1 MAVVGG
7 VQGGLVL
14 RHDWIVAY
22 AKQAI
27 DALSKSSAS
36 PSQLRKSLE
45 PLAQGPPIRS
55 MLMLNTQDMIAQG
68 DESSTP
74 LQFAAT
80 MTANCRFYYE
90 PSDMVNVDHTW
101 ARVARGIKANGTGLC
116 VNGTLSDSLRIN
128 GSAKFAHS
136 DE

>member
-14 RHDWIVAY
+14 RHDWIVGY
-22 AKQAI
+22 ANQAI

-36 PSQLRKSLE
+36 PSRLREFLE
-45 PLAQGPPIRS
+45 PLAQDPPIRS
-55 MLMLNTQDMIAQG
+55 ILTLNTQDMIAQG
-68 DESSTP
+68 DESATP
-74 LQFAAT
+74 LQFAAS
-80 MTANCRFYYE
+80 MTSNCRFYYQ

-116 VNGTLSDSLRIN
+116 VNGTINDSR
-128 GSAKFAHS
+128 
-136 DE
+136 